1 MNGVPVLPAASPPPA
16 IELRDVTMSYGQRVV
31 LQGTT
36 LSIASGSVVV
46 LIGASGSG
54 KSTLLRCVAGLEQI
68 QDGEILVEGVTLQRG
83 GCTKRE
89 RRALHKSSAHL
100 RDEVGMVF
108 QQFNLFPHMTALEN
122 VVFPQV
128 KGRRHPRA
136 ESTQHAMELLAS
148 VGLAEHVNKHPDQL
162 SGGQQQ
168 RVAIARALALK
179 PRIMLFDEA
188 TSALDPELV
197 GEVLNVMRTLAHEG
211 MTMLIVTHE
220 MGFAREVADRA
231 VFMDGGRIVEDA
243 SPEVIFNNPTQERTR
258 EFLARLLDH

>member
-100 RDEVGMVF
+100 RDEVGWC
-108 QQFNLFPHMTALEN
+108 
-122 VVFPQV
+122 
-128 KGRRHPRA
+128 
-136 ESTQHAMELLAS
+136 SS
-148 VGLAEHVNKHPDQL
+148 
-162 SGGQQQ
+162 SS
-168 RVAIARALALK
+168 IC
-179 PRIMLFDEA
+179 
-188 TSALDPELV
+188 
-197 GEVLNVMRTLAHEG
+197 
-211 MTMLIVTHE
+211 
-220 MGFAREVADRA
+220 
-231 VFMDGGRIVEDA
+231 
-243 SPEVIFNNPTQERTR
+243 SPT
-258 EFLARLLDH
+258 